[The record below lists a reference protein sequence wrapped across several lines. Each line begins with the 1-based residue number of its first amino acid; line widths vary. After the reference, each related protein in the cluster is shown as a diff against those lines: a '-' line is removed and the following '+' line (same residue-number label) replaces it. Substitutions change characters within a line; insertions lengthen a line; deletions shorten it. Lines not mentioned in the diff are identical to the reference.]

1 MGNFD
6 VSGNKPPQN
15 IVLQLVDTKKDD
27 NNFTVGNSAPK
38 QFAELTSDAAEA
50 LKTQVLYKPK
60 TEAKEY
66 IPQGATPQEVRDIL
80 ADKEKVGRSFFGF
93 KRAIKT
99 GIKKSKDP
107 ELAIKNLNFLL
118 NAKDGKLSGYDISSI
133 LSTTEAINN
142 DSSGSNFLKKH
153 YGFEGGELDDASL
166 SKITKIKKEDGLK
179 AGIAAQ
185 QAAQQAN
192 EQIAQ
197 QTQQDLINQ
206 QMMGMNNP
214 IMTQVPGMPTGVM
227 APM

>member
-27 NNFTVGNSAPK
+27 NNFVVGNSAPK
-38 QFAELTSDAAEA
+38 QLAELTSDAAEA

-118 NAKDGKLSGYDISSI
+118 NAKDGKLSAYDISSI

-142 DSSGSNFLKKH
+142 GSFGSEYLKKH
-153 YGFEGGELDDASL
+153 YNFDGGELDDASL
-166 SKITKIKKEDGLK
+166 KKITKIKKEDDLK
-179 AGIAAQ
+179 AAIAAQ
-185 QAAQQAN
+185 QAAQEAN
-192 EQIAQ
+192 Q
-197 QTQQDLINQ
+197 QMINQ

-214 IMTQVPGMPTGVM
+214 IMTQVPGMPPGVM